1 MEARPKIS
9 LSPSAVDKKTDLA
22 ATVLLI
28 FIWACTVYIFL
39 KLPAIIPIHF
49 NASGKADSYG
59 SKLTLLILPLLAT
72 VIYFGLTQL
81 NKYPHIFNYMT
92 KITEANAVFQ
102 YSMATR
108 MLRFLK
114 LAILLV
120 FSLIM
125 VLIYLTSK
133 GLVNGLGSWFLPLT
147 LALVLIPVVVFTGLS
162 WKKINS

>member
-9 LSPSAVDKKTDLA
+9 LTPSAVDRKTDLA
-22 ATVLLI
+22 AKLLLI
-28 FIWACTVYIFL
+28 FIWAFTVYIFF

-49 NASGKADSYG
+49 NAAGKADSYG

-72 VIYFGLTQL
+72 VIYFGLTTL

-92 KITEANAVFQ
+92 TITEANAVYQ
-102 YSMATR
+102 YSIATR

-114 LAILLV
+114 LGILLI
-120 FSLIM
+120 FSLLI
-125 VLIYLTSK
+125 VFIYLNSK
-133 GLVNGLGSWFLPLT
+133 GVVNGLGSWFLPVT

-162 WKKINS
+162 LKKK